1 MNLTRKKRSRLKIL
15 PLILIISMFLLFT
28 GCQKKPVAQQ
38 PGQTTATEQTTT
50 TSIEQ
55 TTEASEA
62 TSLISLPTEAP
73 DSTSTDAGAQD
84 AGQKTATAETL
95 DKDAMSSEATQ
106 AASTDATSPDAA
118 QATSTSAATSSDAA
132 EIASTEESA
141 STATSQLS
149 SATAEKSDKSSDS
162 EASSQSPSD
171 IIPEDGTYTTKEDV
185 ALYIHTYGKL
195 PQNFITKKAAK
206 KLGWQGGSLEDYAPG
221 KCIGGDYFGNHE
233 GLLPEDKEYHECDIG
248 TLGKSKRGAKRIIY
262 SDDGYIYY
270 TGDHYESFE
279 LLYEP

>member
-1 MNLTRKKRSRLKIL
+1 MNLTRKKRSRLKVL
-15 PLILIISMFLLFT
+15 PLILIISLLLLFT
-28 GCQKKPVAQQ
+28 GCQKQ
-38 PGQTTATEQTTT
+38 P
-50 TSIEQ
+50 S
-55 TTEASEA
+55 EASEA
-62 TSLISLPTEAP
+62 TTLISLPTEAP
-73 DSTSTDAGAQD
+73 DSTSTDAASQD
-84 AGQKTATAETL
+84 
-95 DKDAMSSEATQ
+95 
-106 AASTDATSPDAA
+106 
-118 QATSTSAATSSDAA
+118 
-132 EIASTEESA
+132 
-141 STATSQLS
+141 TSQIA
-149 SATAEKSDKSSDS
+149 ATAEKSDKSSAS
-162 EASSQSPSD
+162 EAASQSPSD
-171 IIPEDGTYTTKEDV
+171 LIPEDGTYTTKEDV

-221 KCIGGDYFGNHE
+221 KCIGGDYFGNYE

>member
-1 MNLTRKKRSRLKIL
+1 MNLTRKKRSRLKVL

-28 GCQKKPVAQQ
+28 GCQKKPSGPQQ
-38 PGQTTATEQTTT
+38 PDQAAATATEQAATTAA
-50 TSIEQ
+50 EQ
-55 TTEASEA
+55 AATEASEA
-62 TSLISLPTEAP
+62 TTLISLPTEAE
-73 DSTSTDAGAQD
+73 DTTATDAASQD
-84 AGQKTATAETL
+84 TSQKAATAETS
-95 DKDAMSSEATQ
+95 DRDATSSNAAQ
-106 AASTDATSPDAA
+106 AASSTDA
-118 QATSTSAATSSDAA
+118 
-132 EIASTEESA
+132 AS
-141 STATSQLS
+141 S
-149 SATAEKSDKSSDS
+149 SATAEKSDKSSSS
-162 EASSQSPSD
+162 EAASQSSSD
-171 IIPEDGTYTTKEDV
+171 LIPEDGTYTTKEDV

-221 KCIGGDYFGNHE
+221 KCIGGDYFGNYE